1 MTNLKKSHWVRKW
14 WRVQGLFVY
23 SLNCIGLFSDS
34 LPTRSGHFR
43 SQHQPPGRRLPPFP
57 AQPLEVAARRK
68 RVDHDWRP
76 EARQSSWRQ
85 VRSRRKSSPGGP
97 GSSWRLGDGSLGSPP
112 RRQTRSRGTPAVDRI
127 RVAGSGSRGEKRWG
141 LNGYYRRGPGN
152 PDGPYCRPSLTLGCK
167 LPLPGQPRK
176 QVRLVSY
183 RSYRE
188 RCRRGFLPLHHNS
201 KSGGSS
207 EPGVQG
213 RLFFLTSS
221 PFHRRRDGGV

>member
-1 MTNLKKSHWVRKW
+1 M
-14 WRVQGLFVY
+14 
-23 SLNCIGLFSDS
+23 NCVFTSDDQNTEAS
-34 LPTRSGHFR
+34 ASV
-43 SQHQPPGRRLPPFP
+43 P
-57 AQPLEVAARRK
+57 A
-68 RVDHDWRP
+68 
-76 EARQSSWRQ
+76 
-85 VRSRRKSSPGGP
+85 
-97 GSSWRLGDGSLGSPP
+97 

-127 RVAGSGSRGEKRWG
+127 KVAGSGSRGEKRWG
-141 LNGYYRRGPGN
+141 LNGYFRRGPGK

-176 QVRLVSY
+176 QVLLVSY

-188 RCRRGFLPLHHNS
+188 RCRRVFLPLHHNS

>member
-1 MTNLKKSHWVRKW
+1 MTNLKKSHWIRKW
-14 WRVQGLFVY
+14 WRVQGLFAS
-23 SLNCIGLFSDS
+23 SLSCIGLFRDS
-34 LPTRSGHFR
+34 IPTGSRHFR
-43 SQHQPPGRRLPPFP
+43 SQQQPPGRRLPPFP
-57 AQPLEVAARRK
+57 AQPLEVAATRK
-68 RVDHDWRP
+68 RVDHDWAP
-76 EARQSSWRQ
+76 EAQLSSWRQ

-97 GSSWRLGDGSLGSPP
+97 GSSWRLGNGSLGSPAH
-112 RRQTRSRGTPAVDRI
+112 RQTRGRGTAAVDRI

-141 LNGYYRRGPGN
+141 LDGNFRRGPGN
-152 PDGPYCRPSLTLGCK
+152 PYCRPSLTLGCK

-188 RCRRGFLPLHHNS
+188 RCRWGFLPLHHNG